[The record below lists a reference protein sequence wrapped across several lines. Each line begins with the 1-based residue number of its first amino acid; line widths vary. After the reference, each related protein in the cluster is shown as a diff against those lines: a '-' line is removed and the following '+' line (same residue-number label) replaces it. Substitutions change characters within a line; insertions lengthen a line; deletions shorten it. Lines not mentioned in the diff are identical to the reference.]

1 VDEEFCRE
9 LFNAATQSFDLHDWM
24 NLNRIKG
31 ENCMRILRNMNMKQR
46 VVTFLVAL
54 TTGIVVFGLP
64 SESRAQNVNITDV
77 TVTVGNSATF
87 ALWSPQSIAAGE
99 TLVLAQNASSASN
112 PPNYNFDISDTT
124 CPSGKPGASNCPA
137 ALIGFKAN
145 GTAMSFTDT
154 NQALT
159 VKNADPSCCG
169 GGNFT
174 FNEAQNYTQ
183 IGNFTMSGLTITVFV
198 GYADNAHNNACGSDV
213 SALVPPLPGSNICFP
228 QPFAN
233 ATHFQGNA
241 QLLPQPWTGV
251 PHSPCTNPTNP
262 AGGTNT
268 ASCWDSGVI
277 MFSAAAA
284 PPPNLPGRMTGG
296 GSIFTTAG
304 EIPGA
309 GIQVTHGFEIRCDAT
324 DHRQSLE
331 VNIHDA
337 ANDNFHLDDLTAAT
351 CIDAANIQPQPPA
364 APFDTFIGVGK
375 GSLNGVPGYTINFV
389 FTDAGEPGTADTA
402 SYLIWLDTNNNG
414 IVDGTEVPVLK
425 TGAHLLQFGNHQ
437 AHKN

>member
-1 VDEEFCRE
+1 
-9 LFNAATQSFDLHDWM
+9 
-24 NLNRIKG
+24 
-31 ENCMRILRNMNMKQR
+31 MKQL
-46 VVTFLVAL
+46 VVTCLVAL
-54 TTGIVVFGLP
+54 TTGIIVFGLP
-64 SESRAQNVNITDV
+64 SESLAQNVNISGV
-77 TVTVGNSATF
+77 TVTVTGGATF
-87 ALWSPQSIAAGE
+87 ALWTDQSIAAGE
-99 TLVLAQNASSASN
+99 TLVLAQNAAQASGN
-112 PPNYNFDISDTT
+112 PSYNFDISDTT
-124 CPSGKPGASNCPA
+124 CPQGKPGASNCPA
-137 ALIGFKAN
+137 AVVSFKAN
-145 GTAMSFTDT
+145 GTSMSFTDT

-169 GGNFT
+169 GSNFT

-183 IGNFTMSGLTITVFV
+183 IGNFTNSGLIITVFV

-213 SALVPPLPGSNICFP
+213 SALVPSLPGSSACFP
-228 QPFAN
+228 QPFDGTFGGN
-233 ATHFQGNA
+233 SKATFFQGNP
-241 QLLPQPWTGV
+241 QFLPQPWTGT

-262 AGGTNT
+262 AGGVNV
-268 ASCWDSGVI
+268 AKCWDSGVI

-375 GSLNGVPGYTINFV
+375 GSLNGVAGYTINFI

-414 IVDGTEVPVLK
+414 IVDGSEVPVLK